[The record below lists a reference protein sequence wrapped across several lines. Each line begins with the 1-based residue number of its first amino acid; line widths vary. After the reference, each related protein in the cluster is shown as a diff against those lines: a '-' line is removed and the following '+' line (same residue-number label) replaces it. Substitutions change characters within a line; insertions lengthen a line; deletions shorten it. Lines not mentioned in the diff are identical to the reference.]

1 MAVTLSLFAGAGAQ
15 FFDNNG
21 NVLSGG
27 KIYTYQ
33 AGTTTPL
40 AVYTTNS
47 AAAFHTNPIV
57 LDAAGRVPSGGEI
70 WLQLGVGY
78 KFVVKTSTEVL
89 IATYDNIPTSA
100 QPPAAND
107 ADSIMYEQGYT
118 VTAGSFVVGKIY
130 RIVSVGTTDFT
141 LIGSVSNVVGTHFIA
156 TGAGTGTGTAE
167 LSQTVETKLRQTV
180 SVKDFGAVGDGVTDD
195 TAAIQAALNAAGTS
209 AVSLYFPSAVY
220 NTTGTLS
227 LSNGNNYWL
236 SGDNAKIL
244 TTASSLFSNYGASM
258 YLRGMIFEGPTN
270 GINYLNATAQC
281 DIVFEADGCQWLNFG
296 SLAIRGNA
304 AQTYANTFTRFTL
317 NGCLFDGNRNDILL
331 SQYALFDVIVEGNRF
346 LNGGPESCN
355 FQGGTSQ
362 GTRYIFNG
370 NIFYNYLNDLG
381 PVDADGHFIR
391 CYGERAIISNNIFDT
406 INVAVGTA
414 GGDTEALRPA
424 CDKVVISGNLFRN
437 AGMAEGVAALKGCLD
452 TIVVGNY
459 FMSTDDYNTQAIAR
473 GFYTLAVLA
482 NTNCK
487 IVGNTFENFNG
498 AVVDTQDGVPNLGTI
513 TIEDNLLI
521 DCQCDQYSS
530 SQLFRLTAENT
541 TYVIRGNIVKTN
553 GATNKYPVNIF
564 RTGIAKDYLIE
575 NNYFRCTGYI
585 FENIGLSNVLCS
597 GNTYEECGRII
608 GSGQF
613 SKFISLGDTFVH
625 STGPSFAN
633 IWGAG
638 GIGTKNFLVDQMTID
653 FGNPPDGRFI
663 GLQPTPDCVGSFE
676 FDFQFLDGGGLASAV
691 QTGSGFLRVSSGT
704 RTIDALPQD
713 DFYTIGTPVLTKLSP
728 AVVSN
733 IVVFRRPTGSVSG
746 TSVQGTISVKFKGI

>member
-1 MAVTLSLFAGAGAQ
+1 MPIKLANNASGTLATAISASDTGIALTTGDGAEFPTLGAGDYFYATITS
-15 FFDNNG
+15 
-21 NVLSGG
+21 SGG
-27 KIYTYQ
+27 TQEIVKATARSGDSLTVVRAQ
-33 AGTTTPL
+33 EGTT
-40 AVYTTNS
+40 
-47 AAAFHTNPIV
+47 
-57 LDAAGRVPSGGEI
+57 AAG
-70 WLQLGVGY
+70 
-78 KFVVKTSTEVL
+78 F
-89 IATYDNIPTSA
+89 
-100 QPPAAND
+100 AAG
-107 ADSIMYEQGYT
+107 SRFELR
-118 VTAGSFVVGKIY
+118 VTAGS
-130 RIVSVGTTDFT
+130 IVDRV
-141 LIGSVSNVVGTHFIA
+141 NQY
-156 TGAGTGTGTAE
+156 AE
-167 LSQTVETKLRQTV
+167 LSTFTPAGASASPTTIQTKLREMV
-180 SVKDFGAVGDGVTDD
+180 SVRDYGAVGDGLADD
-195 TAAIQAALNAAGTS
+195 TLAIQNALNDVGASNAN
-209 AVSLYFPSAVY
+209 LYFPSGVY
-220 NTTGTLS
+220 KTTAALT
-227 LSNGNNYWL
+227 LSNGDNYWL

-244 TTASSLFSNYGASM
+244 TTASSLFFNYGASM

-281 DIVFEADGCQWLNFG
+281 DIVFEADGCQWLDFG

-317 NGCLFDGNRNDILL
+317 SRCLFDGNRNDILL
-331 SQYALFDVIVEGNRF
+331 SQYGLFDVIVEGNRF

-381 PVDADGHFIR
+381 PSDADGHFIR

-437 AGMAEGVAALKGCLD
+437 AGMAEGVAALKGCRETL
-452 TIVVGNY
+452 VVGNY
-459 FMSTDDYNTQAIAR
+459 FLSTDDYNTQAIAR
-473 GFYTLAVLA
+473 GFYTIAILADY
-482 NTNCK
+482 NCK

-498 AVVDTQDGVPNLGTI
+498 AIVDTQDGNPNLGTI

-521 DCQCDQYSS
+521 DCLCNQYSS

-541 TYVIRGNIVKTN
+541 KYVIRGNIVKTN

-564 RTGIAKDYLIE
+564 RTGPAKEYIVE
-575 NNYFRCTGYI
+575 NNYFRCTNYI
-585 FENIGLSNVLCS
+585 FENVAASEVVCS

-608 GSGQF
+608 AAAAF
-613 SKFISLGDTFVH
+613 SKFVSLGDTFIH
-625 STGPSFAN
+625 STGPTFQN
-633 IWGAG
+633 IWGSG
-638 GIGTKNFLVDQMTID
+638 GIATKNFLVDRMVID
-653 FGNPPDGRFI
+653 FGNPSDSRFI

-691 QTGSGFLRVSSGT
+691 QTGSGFLRVSGGT

-713 DFYTIGTPVLTKLSP
+713 DFYTIGSPTLTKLSP